1 MSEAHGFDMKEIFH
15 QLDNP
20 LQFRLS
26 RIKETKKC
34 FIPETSDREEMRKTL
49 NKYITALDSAHRHCL
64 FCKMQAVAFRF
75 AHLLLS

>member
-49 NKYITALDSAHRHCL
+49 NK
-64 FCKMQAVAFRF
+64 
-75 AHLLLS
+75 

>member
-20 LQFRLS
+20 IQFKLS
-26 RIKETKKC
+26 RIKDQK
-34 FIPETSDREEMRKTL
+34 MRKTL